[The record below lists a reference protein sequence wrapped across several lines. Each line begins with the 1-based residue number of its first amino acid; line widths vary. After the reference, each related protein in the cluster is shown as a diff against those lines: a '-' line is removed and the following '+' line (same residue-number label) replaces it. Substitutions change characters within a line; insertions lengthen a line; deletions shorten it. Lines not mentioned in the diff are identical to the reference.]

1 MENLLAW
8 GTCRQHGIFAHA
20 GRVGYKVKTFLPLEV
35 VMHRMSSAC
44 LALLVL
50 LGSASPSLAVRSFQE
65 VWDDAMPLMSQGADI
80 VASGQNPDER
90 SWGEILTFRDSKFAR
105 LMEECFEV
113 MADSSITGGIRE
125 LDAIR
130 RANAEKRAKIA
141 ELQKKA
147 VSAPSSSWNPLK
159 DTQQSIREDVVRMR
173 QEIADN
179 EARMEQLRESALAAL
194 QSRGLPVSR
203 EQVDAMLGAI
213 DGNDT
218 ASVMA
223 VAENIKAIQ
232 AAIEQQLSQPGASIE
247 LVQSYTGVYMMCRK
261 VYVYAI
267 ELALERIDE
276 SYLKRLDGI
285 RREAES
291 LLAEAK
297 AMMARASES
306 DRKILAANIPAN
318 QRTLEAVDLYRRY
331 LERQKSHLR
340 ALLGEA
346 STSAKVAVNTYRT
359 VRTST
364 ELLGLMKRSE
374 ADFSEI
380 FKFQPPALSLLYDE
394 RLRQEFESITERLR
408 AE

>member
-1 MENLLAW
+1 M
-8 GTCRQHGIFAHA
+8 
-20 GRVGYKVKTFLPLEV
+20 Y
-35 VMHRMSSAC
+35 RMSSFC

-65 VWDDAMPLMSQGADI
+65 VWDDTMPLMSQGADI

-147 VSAPSSSWNPLK
+147 VSAPSSSWN
-159 DTQQSIREDVVRMR
+159 
-173 QEIADN
+173 
-179 EARMEQLRESALAAL
+179 
-194 QSRGLPVSR
+194 
-203 EQVDAMLGAI
+203 AMLGAI

-380 FKFQPPALSLLYDE
+380 FKFQPPALSLLDDE

>member
-1 MENLLAW
+1 
-8 GTCRQHGIFAHA
+8 
-20 GRVGYKVKTFLPLEV
+20 
-35 VMHRMSSAC
+35 MHRIRSFI
-44 LALLVL
+44 LALLVMI
-50 LGSASPSLAVRSFQE
+50 GSASPCPAARSFQE
-65 VWDDAMPLMSQGADI
+65 VWDDAMPLMSEGADI
-80 VASGQNPDER
+80 VASGRDVDER
-90 SWGEILTFRDSKFAR
+90 SWGEILTFRDSRFSR
-105 LMEECFEV
+105 LLEECFEV
-113 MADSSITGGIRE
+113 MADSSITEGIRE
-125 LDAIR
+125 IDAIR
-130 RANAEKRAKIA
+130 RANAEKRARIA

-179 EARMEQLRESALAAL
+179 EARMARLREAAFAAL
-194 QSRGLPVSR
+194 QARGLSISR

-223 VAENIKAIQ
+223 VAENIKAVQ
-232 AAIEQQLSQPGASIE
+232 AAIESQLSLPGAGME
-247 LVQSYTGVYMMCRK
+247 LVQSYTGVYMMCLK

-267 ELALERIDE
+267 ELALQRIDDG
-276 SYLKRLDGI
+276 YLKRLDDI
-285 RREAES
+285 RREAEG

-297 AMMARASES
+297 AMMGRVGEN

-318 QRTLEAVDLYRRY
+318 QRTLEAVELYRRY
-331 LERQKSHLR
+331 LERQKAHLR
-340 ALLGEA
+340 ALLREA
-346 STSAKVAVNTYRT
+346 STSADVAVNTYRT
-359 VRTST
+359 VRTGA

-380 FKFQPPALSLLYDE
+380 FKFQPPSLSLLYDE
-394 RLRQEFESITERLR
+394 RLKQEFESITERLR